1 MGMQRVQQKVFPP
14 HTGPISAG
22 HTAGRWAP
30 PPGLGYQLSGSL
42 PSSENLGSGSCLP
55 SPTSI
60 SSTHVDHGSI
70 LLSQRAPAMPEHR
83 SVKKQAA
90 RPIGSMFH
98 WEISRGNQQLGTCLV
113 SPFHHRQLCP
123 LVFQSQDT
131 RSTFYTWAAQC
142 KKHSVALTFS
152 LHLQLLLTPSTLH
165 HIPSHANRFVH
176 ENSYAWK

>member
-1 MGMQRVQQKVFPP
+1 MGMQRVQQKVFPH

-98 WEISRGNQQLGTCLV
+98 WEISSWVRAW
-113 SPFHHRQLCP
+113 FHHFITDSCALLFSSHKTPEAHFTPGQP
-123 LVFQSQDT
+123 NVKSIQS
-131 RSTFYTWAAQC
+131 
-142 KKHSVALTFS
+142 HSLF
-152 LHLQLLLTPSTLH
+152 PC
-165 HIPSHANRFVH
+165 IY
-176 ENSYAWK
+176 SYC